1 MVNNRHYAFKKSIIS
16 DMHHRKTYMYIYF
29 QKNRVSR
36 SVKSVH
42 TIFLLQKRKLHEFA
56 TTSSNFAKIDYFRH
70 ESSDNVRTCI
80 SIYSQIGL
88 VDQSKPCTQIARGI
102 HTNIFAKNRK
112 LHKFAT
118 TNSNFAKINYFR
130 YESSDN
136 VHVYQFSAKL
146 V

>member
-1 MVNNRHYAFKKSIIS
+1 MVNNRHYAFKKSI
-16 DMHHRKTYMYIYF
+16 IYF

-42 TIFLLQKRKLHEFA
+42 TIFLLQKRKLHEFT

-80 SIYSQIGL
+80 SIYSQIVL